1 MLDMTDYNPS
11 QQLTDALTAFQDA
24 QRAVDAARETLRA
37 AVAQD
42 LKTYDVTNEV
52 IAEHL
57 PWSAE
62 TVRGIAREYDV
73 PRKRKPTVRSIK
85 PRKRTAPSP

>member
-1 MLDMTDYNPS
+1 MTDYSPS
-11 QQLTDALTAFQDA
+11 PQLTDALDA
-24 QRAVDAARETLRA
+24 YKRAQEAEEAARGALRA
-37 AVAQD
+37 AVAED
-42 LKTYDVTNEV
+42 LKAFDITNDV
-52 IAEHL
+52 IAGHL

-85 PRKRTAPSP
+85 PKKRTAGDKSSG